1 MVEVLTA
8 RWSLRVRLVSLAI
21 VTVTVVLVVAGL
33 LMGAALRRSWVG
45 DLAEAAAV
53 RSQDLATSVGR
64 GGIPEPVPVGEAD
77 ETLVQVVR
85 AGAVVGGSG
94 EARSLPPID
103 LPRPAPGA
111 TTVHR
116 VGSLPID
123 DDDEGFVVAGTTT
136 ADGVATVWVATSLED
151 VEEAVARA
159 GGSAWLVLPIAVV
172 LLAATT
178 WVLVGRALAPV
189 EAIRRETEAISG
201 TALDRR
207 VPASGRPDEIGRL
220 AQTLNRM
227 LDRLEDAS
235 GRQRQFVS
243 DAAHELRTP
252 VATVR
257 TRVETALASSRVQ
270 VWPDVAG
277 DVLAETRR
285 MERLIEQLLLLARV
299 DAGRLEA
306 STAAVDL
313 DEVVDRVASTWDR
326 SGELQLDL
334 DGVRPVQIVG
344 DDVLLEQVVRNLL
357 ANAAD
362 HAASRVVVGLGAGTG
377 RAVLT
382 VEDDGHGIPEE
393 HRASVLDRF
402 VRLDSA
408 RARPGGSGLGLA
420 IVRDIV
426 AAHGGT
432 VVVEA
437 SDLGGARLRVDLP
450 RTPAD

>member
-1 MVEVLTA
+1 M
-8 RWSLRVRLVSLAI
+8 
-21 VTVTVVLVVAGL
+21 
-33 LMGAALRRSWVG
+33 
-45 DLAEAAAV
+45 
-53 RSQDLATSVGR
+53 
-64 GGIPEPVPVGEAD
+64 
-77 ETLVQVVR
+77 
-85 AGAVVGGSG
+85 GGSG
-94 EARSLPPID
+94 GARSLPAID
-103 LPRPAPGA
+103 LPRPAPGG

-136 ADGVATVWVATSLED
+136 GDGAVTVWVATSLED

-189 EAIRRETEAISG
+189 EAIRREAEAISG

-207 VPASGRPDEIGRL
+207 VPAPARLDEIGRL
-220 AQTLNRM
+220 AHTINRM
-227 LDRLEDAS
+227 LGRLEDAS

-257 TRVETALASSRVQ
+257 TRVETALASSRIP

-313 DEVVDRVASTWDR
+313 DEVVDRVASTWGGSSDA
-326 SGELQLDL
+326 QLDL
-334 DGVRPVQIVG
+334 DGVRPVQVSG

-362 HAASRVVVGLGAGTG
+362 HATSRVVVRLEAMAGT
-377 RAVLT
+377 AVLT
-382 VEDDGHGIPEE
+382 VEDDGPGIPRE
-393 HRASVLDRF
+393 RRSDVFDRF
-402 VRLDSA
+402 VRLDTA

-420 IVRDIV
+420 IVRDIM

-437 SDLGGARLRVDLP
+437 SGLGGACLRVELP
-450 RTPAD
+450 RVPPDA